1 MFSNNPRKDLFE
13 IILPDSFFIEDVTH
27 KYDQI
32 IKQRRYPLDDMKSV
46 LYESIQSFNTPD
58 FGYQLIE
65 QQTHDG
71 NSNVGQTNQ
80 IAPKT
85 SAQQVTEKT
94 FSVSFRMVD
103 GYLNYFYLL
112 ELFFTRFQFGE
123 NAKLRGQFGNLM
135 LKLKRPDGDM
145 MYIVNYQ
152 KCSLIGVPSLDLAYN
167 SPTRD
172 FLEFS
177 CTFGFS
183 EFSTSLN
190 IPELKL
196 KETITH

>member
-13 IILPDSFFIEDVTH
+13 VLFPDSFFIDEVTK
-27 KYDQI
+27 KYDDI
-32 IKQRRYPLDDMKSV
+32 IRQRKYPLDDMKSV
-46 LYESIQSFNTPD
+46 LLESIQSFNTPD
-58 FGYQLIE
+58 FGYQLVG

-71 NSNVGQTNQ
+71 SSNVGQTNMT
-80 IAPKT
+80 APKT
-85 SAQQVTEKT
+85 SAQQTTDKT
-94 FSVSFRMVD
+94 FGISFRMVD

-123 NAKLRGQFGNLM
+123 GAKLRGQFGNLM

-145 MYIVNYQ
+145 MYVVNYQ
-152 KCSLIGVPSLDLAYN
+152 KCALIGIPPLSLAYN

-172 FLEFS
+172 FLEFN

-183 EFSTSLN
+183 EFKTSLN

-196 KETITH
+196 RKTITH